1 MSEEVKN
8 SENTKSLI
16 IFFLLGVA
24 SMIMWHFIPFGTYI
38 LHPFVVLST
47 WFHEMGHGLM
57 ALILGGDFLYLEM
70 MPNGSGFAV
79 HTTDLFL
86 GSIGSGI
93 VAAAGPIAP
102 TIAGAVFVMGSK
114 NLRRARLINFLFS
127 IVLAVSIAIWVR
139 SIFGIISM
147 SIFAVLFFIISVY
160 GKPKF
165 NQYVTQFIG
174 IQAFMSLYLDIDYFF
189 TGTFIRDGKVMYSDT
204 YVMQQTLLLPYWIW
218 ASILTLLSLL
228 LIILSFRKFAKN

>member
-1 MSEEVKN
+1 MSEEVKKT
-8 SENTKSLI
+8 ENTKSLI
-16 IFFLLGVA
+16 ILFLFGIA
-24 SMIMWHFIPFGTYI
+24 SMIMWHFIPFGQII
-38 LHPFVVLST
+38 LYPFVILST

-57 ALILGGDFLYLEM
+57 ALFLGGDFLYLEIM
-70 MPNGSGFAV
+70 SNGSGFAV

-86 GSIGSGI
+86 GSIGQGL

-102 TIAGAVFVMGSK
+102 TVAGGIFVIASK
-114 NLRRARLINFLFS
+114 NWRRARLINFLFS
-127 IVLAVSIAIWVR
+127 IVLTVSVAIWVR
-139 SIFGIISM
+139 SIFGVISM
-147 SIFAVLFFIISVY
+147 LIFAVIFFVIAVY
-160 GKPKF
+160 GKPKL

-189 TGTFIRDGKVMYSDT
+189 TGTYMKNGAIAYSDT

-228 LIILSFRKFAKN
+228 LMFISFRIVARD